1 MFGEIPEPQYLSF
14 LLIVFY
20 RTERLAT
27 IFVFIPQGTNFSIV
41 IAFDI
46 YSSMM
51 QMSRAWMYGDR
62 RSAAYREGVRS
73 FRLAAEANK
82 RRDRFMTCPCVE
94 CRNEKDHSSSRVIQS
109 HLL

>member
-1 MFGEIPEPQYLSF
+1 MNCASYFFLYALEVFGEIPEPQYLSF

-20 RTERLAT
+20 RTERLST
-27 IFVFIPQGTNFSIV
+27 IFMFIPQGTNFIIV

-62 RSAAYREGVRS
+62 PLSLTEKACVLFALRP
-73 FRLAAEANK
+73 
-82 RRDRFMTCPCVE
+82 RRT
-94 CRNEKDHSSSRVIQS
+94 SSGMA
-109 HLL
+109 L

>member
-1 MFGEIPEPQYLSF
+1 MLNVLRFFPSIYALEVFGEIPEPQYLSF

-46 YSSMM
+46 
-51 QMSRAWMYGDR
+51 
-62 RSAAYREGVRS
+62 
-73 FRLAAEANK
+73 
-82 RRDRFMTCPCVE
+82 DRFYDADEACMDV
-94 CRNEKDHSSSRVIQS
+94 R
-109 HLL
+109 

>member
-1 MFGEIPEPQYLSF
+1 MHYMFGEIPEPQYLSF

-41 IAFDI
+41 IVFDI

-51 QMSRAWMYGDR
+51 
-62 RSAAYREGVRS
+62 
-73 FRLAAEANK
+73 
-82 RRDRFMTCPCVE
+82 
-94 CRNEKDHSSSRVIQS
+94 
-109 HLL
+109 